1 MPRFSSFR
9 PITPIRSPPIN
20 PTSAHWR
27 LPESSSSSRSRR
39 CARPGHIGG
48 RSGALGGGHQAFQ
61 SSSQGCSPPRLDLLR
76 AKAAATLLPVPPVAS
91 GRPGLKPQLDDATLP
106 AATDEITRLERE
118 RDEQLANIDRIQAN
132 IRTLPRTRG
141 QLGELERDRKRAA
154 EALDIEVKKMAEAES
169 QDSLISA
176 NRGDTSRIQAPA
188 NLPAQPNPPASWV
201 MAHGVGHPRDAHRA
215 RRRALIGLSG
225 PDGLQRV
232 RVVEGHRPP
241 RFGEHRSLRDSS
253 LARFGRGHR
262 AAGDG
267 QAAIMEAI
275 IDVR

>member
-1 MPRFSSFR
+1 M
-9 PITPIRSPPIN
+9 
-20 PTSAHWR
+20 
-27 LPESSSSSRSRR
+27 
-39 CARPGHIGG
+39 
-48 RSGALGGGHQAFQ
+48 
-61 SSSQGCSPPRLDLLR
+61 
-76 AKAAATLLPVPPVAS
+76 AS

-201 MAHGVGHPRDAHRA
+201 MLMASAILATLIALGVGLLLVYLDQTVYNEYELSRVTDLPVLVSIGRCETPVLPASVGVTEPPATA
-215 RRRALIGLSG
+215 R
-225 PDGLQRV
+225 PQ
-232 RVVEGHRPP
+232 
-241 RFGEHRSLRDSS
+241 
-253 LARFGRGHR
+253 
-262 AAGDG
+262 
-267 QAAIMEAI
+267 
-275 IDVR
+275 